1 MLTREWALARD
12 TTVYQVSMWAGNIT
26 KNRPGLLYLCHD
38 VVEGKLIRR
47 VCLQFKMVGLR
58 ERSKINTAKIQGAN
72 LDQISLRKLSER
84 NEGFFFFFCD
94 RVYTAST

>member
-12 TTVYQVSMWAGNIT
+12 TTVYQVSMWAEAQELHYYGNIT

-84 NEGFFFFFCD
+84 NEGFFVFFL
-94 RVYTAST
+94 